1 MAKTRPPISYTS
13 RDFESIRNDLINYAK
28 IYYPDTYKDFNEAS
42 FGSLMIDLVSYVGD
56 ILSFYVDYQANESF
70 LETSIETKNVL
81 KLARQMG
88 YKVPGSPSS
97 TGVAAFFVTV
107 PATSNGG
114 SPNPDL
120 IPILKAGT
128 LVSSDSGAQ
137 FILNEDVDFGRSDT
151 LIKVANVDS
160 DGTVISYAM
169 KAYGEIVSGEV
180 RETTF
185 EVGSEQK
192 FLKLTLPDDN
202 VTEILSVVDTE
213 GREYYEVDY
222 LSQDTVFK
230 GVRNLQSD
238 FETTPYIL
246 KELQTPRRFVVIH
259 DLDEETAIQFGS
271 GTEQEL
277 IDKVFPDPTSAVL
290 KMHGKDYFIGTSFDP
305 NKISK
310 TEKMGIAPANTI
322 LTVRYRVNTTD
333 NVNAPVGSI
342 DSVVSTNVE
351 FRESVTTRASALAS
365 ISNFEVDNEN
375 PIVGSVSLPS
385 VDEIK
390 MRAIDSYASQNRAV
404 TRQDYISLCY
414 RMPARFGA
422 VKRVNIVQD
431 KDSFKRN
438 LNLYVISEDVDGNL
452 IRATTSLKKNLKTW
466 LNRFKMINDT
476 VDILDATIANI
487 SITFEVVSEFDA
499 DKTTALNECL
509 QELKELYK
517 TKFRIGEPLYLGDI
531 YKALNDVDDVVDT
544 IKVVI
549 NRKTGTNYSSAQFDV
564 SDNLKK
570 NGRVLI
576 VPEDMILEIRDLDN
590 DITGIIK

>member
-1 MAKTRPPISYTS
+1 
-13 RDFESIRNDLINYAK
+13 
-28 IYYPDTYKDFNEAS
+28 
-42 FGSLMIDLVSYVGD
+42 
-56 ILSFYVDYQANESF
+56 
-70 LETSIETKNVL
+70 
-81 KLARQMG
+81 
-88 YKVPGSPSS
+88 
-97 TGVAAFFVTV
+97 
-107 PATSNGG
+107 
-114 SPNPDL
+114 
-120 IPILKAGT
+120 
-128 LVSSDSGAQ
+128 
-137 FILNEDVDFGRSDT
+137 
-151 LIKVANVDS
+151 
-160 DGTVISYAM
+160 M